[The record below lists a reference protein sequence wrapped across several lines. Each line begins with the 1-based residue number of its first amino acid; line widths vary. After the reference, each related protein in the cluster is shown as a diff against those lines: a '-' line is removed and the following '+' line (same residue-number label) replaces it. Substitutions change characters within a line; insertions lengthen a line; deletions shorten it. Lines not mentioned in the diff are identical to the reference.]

1 MWLEGGGECGYEGGE
16 CGWREEVSVD
26 MRVGEG

>member
-1 MWLEGGGECGYEGGE
+1 MQCEGEGGE

-26 MRVGEG
+26 MRVVSVVGGRR